1 LNRPMDWVGAAA
13 EAHAGENKNDDGNKN
28 HMFHLSQ
35 TGDVLLS
42 PALVPSLP
50 LSSSAYCAQ
59 TTRMHRG
66 GLARQ
71 SLRRLSRV
79 GPVF

>member
-1 LNRPMDWVGAAA
+1 MDWAGAAA

-42 PALVPSLP
+42 PVLVPSLFIILCISLCIEHLRTIAVP
-50 LSSSAYCAQ
+50 GSDPVLS
-59 TTRMHRG
+59 
-66 GLARQ
+66 
-71 SLRRLSRV
+71 
-79 GPVF
+79 